1 MAKRVLP
8 QPAEPQSKV
17 GRPLGKPPSVIS
29 SSPVMPVGH
38 FSTTGTAAR
47 ALVEFINYTT
57 QILIVLDSRQD
68 DIVTV
73 NLKAAKQ

>member
-29 SSPVMPVGH
+29 SSPAMPVGH
-38 FSTTGTAAR
+38 FSTAGIARAAAL
-47 ALVEFINYTT
+47 ALVEFMNNTT
-57 QILIVLDSRQD
+57 HTELVCSDSR
-68 DIVTV
+68 
-73 NLKAAKQ
+73 

>member
-29 SSPVMPVGH
+29 SSPAMPVGH
-38 FSTTGTAAR
+38 FSIEGIARDAAL
-47 ALVEFINYTT
+47 ALVEFMKHATHT
-57 QILIVLDSRQD
+57 ELLGGRFPKADSC
-68 DIVTV
+68 T
-73 NLKAAKQ
+73 AAK